1 MNLDE
6 NTVPTAARKGG
17 KPRTPD
23 ARHDVGA
30 ASWKVPEP
38 LPRRCFRAIATPPA
52 AGVIIFTLVVLIAV
66 VLALVRSNH
75 AFSLEGATTS
85 GDDETNASEILG
97 GETERGKGGENESQ
111 GFGGRGAASGEGTTE
126 GADGA
131 SVFVHVLGEVKKPG
145 VIELTAGERVQQAIE
160 KAGGV
165 TDKASLVGVNLARE
179 VIDGEQI
186 LVPAEGE
193 QSEQP
198 GPSGTAAPD
207 AGGQVNLNSADAA
220 ALETLP
226 RIGPALAARIIEW
239 RDANGGFRSV
249 DDLMNVSGIGPK
261 VFAELRDLVTAP

>member
-6 NTVPTAARKGG
+6 TTVPTAARRAG

-23 ARHDVGA
+23 ARRDGGA
-30 ASWKVPEP
+30 ASWKVSES

-52 AGVIIFTLVVLIAV
+52 AGVIIFTLAVFIAA
-66 VLALVRSNH
+66 VLAIVRSNH
-75 AFSLEGATTS
+75 AFSLESTEIS
-85 GDDETNASEILG
+85 GDGETNASEILG
-97 GETERGKGGENESQ
+97 ERASSGEAGSSDSRGAGD
-111 GFGGRGAASGEGTTE
+111 RGAAPGEGASK
-126 GADGA
+126 GAEGA